1 MSHARAQ
8 IRAAAAADLTGL
20 ATTGARV
27 IASRVFP
34 PGAAD
39 HAPALAVYAL
49 AETRDADGDDLGGG
63 YVARVLELA
72 IEIRAP
78 HGPAWDDTIDQA
90 AAEVEAALWAAVHGA
105 DTGSALRPLVDE
117 LEYQGI
123 EIDLGDP
130 DRPYAVALMAF
141 ACHYA
146 TAAADPETTT

>member
-8 IRAAAAADLTGL
+8 IRAAAAADLVGL
-20 ATTGARV
+20 PTTGARV
-27 IASRVFP
+27 VASRVFP

-39 HAPALAVYAL
+39 HAPALAVFAT
-49 AETRDADGDDLGGG
+49 AEARDPDGDDLAGA

-90 AAEVEAALWAAVHGA
+90 AAEVEAALWSAVHGA
-105 DTGSALRPLVDE
+105 DTGSALRPLVEE
-117 LEYQGI
+117 LDYQGI

-130 DRPYAVALMAF
+130 DRPYASAVLAF
-141 ACHYA
+141 AVHYV
-146 TAAADPETTT
+146 TTAADPQSPA